1 MKGLRI
7 QGSLVG
13 NRFVTYAVTPL
24 TPPPFLPSCPSRH
37 ADLASRTMLD
47 FAARH
52 DVRPMV
58 DEFPLTLEGVNAA
71 FDAMAKGKLRFRAVL
86 VAEE

>member
-1 MKGLRI
+1 
-7 QGSLVG
+7 
-13 NRFVTYAVTPL
+13 
-24 TPPPFLPSCPSRH
+24 
-37 ADLASRTMLD
+37 MLD

-58 DEFPLTLEGVNAA
+58 DGFPLTLEGVNAA